1 VGVDTQ
7 NHRGE
12 HGTVRAGSNHL
23 GELDRAPAGGQ
34 RWFAVHSLPHRE
46 SGAQQQLENQGFHTF
61 LPRCLKTRH
70 HARKLETVLA
80 PIFPRY
86 LFVVLDLDRDRWR
99 SVNGTFG
106 VARLVMIA
114 DDRPQPVPYGVVEAL
129 IALAD
134 DRDVLRFDGG
144 SRLAV
149 GQKVRILTGA
159 FAEQIGLLQR
169 LDDNG
174 RVRLLLDIMGGGI
187 AVTVP
192 SAALVPVD

>member
-1 VGVDTQ
+1 MRTASD
-7 NHRGE
+7 
-12 HGTVRAGSNHL
+12 HL
-23 GELDRAPAGGQ
+23 GELDPARAGGP

-46 SGAQQQLENQGFHTF
+46 AGAQRQLEYQGFQTF
-61 LPRCLKTRH
+61 LPRSRKIRR
-70 HARKLETVLA
+70 HARKLETILA

-86 LFVVLDLDRDRWR
+86 LFVGLDLDRDRWR

-106 VARLVMIA
+106 VARLVMMA
-114 DDRPQPVPYGVVEAL
+114 GDRPQPVPHGVVEAL
-129 IALAD
+129 IASTD
-134 DRDVLRFDGG
+134 SRGVLRFDEAG
-144 SRLAV
+144 RLAV
-149 GQKVRILTGA
+149 GQKARILAGP

-169 LDDNG
+169 LDNNG

>member
-1 VGVDTQ
+1 MRTAAD
-7 NHRGE
+7 
-12 HGTVRAGSNHL
+12 HL
-23 GELDRAPAGGQ
+23 GELDRAHAGGR

-46 SGAQQQLENQGFHTF
+46 AGAQQQLQNQGFHTF
-61 LPRCLKTRH
+61 LPRCLKARR
-70 HARKLETVLA
+70 HARKLENVLA

-106 VARLVMIA
+106 VARLVMMA
-114 DDRPQPVPYGVVEAL
+114 GDRPQPAPRGVVEAL

-134 DRDVLRFDGG
+134 GRDVLRFDGG
-144 SRLAV
+144 GRLAV
-149 GQKVRILTGA
+149 GQKVRILAGP

-169 LDDNG
+169 LDDNSC
-174 RVRLLLDIMGGGI
+174 VRLLLDIMGGGI
-187 AVTVP
+187 AVTLP

>member
-1 VGVDTQ
+1 MKTASD
-7 NHRGE
+7 
-12 HGTVRAGSNHL
+12 HL
-23 GELDRAPAGGQ
+23 EESDRAPTGGP

-46 SGAQQQLENQGFHTF
+46 AGAQRQLENQGFHTF
-61 LPRCLKTRH
+61 LPRGRKLRR
-70 HARKLETVLA
+70 HARKLETILA

-106 VARLVMIA
+106 VARLVMMA
-114 DDRPQPVPYGVVEAL
+114 GDRPQPAPHGVVEAL

-134 DRDVLRFDGG
+134 DRDVLRFDGDG
-144 SRLAV
+144 RLAV
-149 GQKVRILTGA
+149 GQKVRILAGP

-174 RVRLLLDIMGGGI
+174 RVRLLLDIMGGEIG
-187 AVTVP
+187 VTLP
-192 SAALVPVD
+192 SAALVPVA

>member
-1 VGVDTQ
+1 MRTASD
-7 NHRGE
+7 
-12 HGTVRAGSNHL
+12 HL
-23 GELDRAPAGGQ
+23 GELDPARAGGP

-46 SGAQQQLENQGFHTF
+46 AGAQQQLENQGFHTF
-61 LPRCLKTRH
+61 LPRCLKARR
-70 HARKLETVLA
+70 HARKLENVLA

-106 VARLVMIA
+106 VARLVTA
-114 DDRPQPVPYGVVEAL
+114 GDWPQPAPHGVVEAL

-134 DRDVLRFDGG
+134 DRDVLRFDVGG
-144 SRLAV
+144 RLAV
-149 GQKVRILTGA
+149 GPKVRILAGP

-174 RVRLLLDIMGGGI
+174 RVRLLLDMMGGRV

>member
-1 VGVDTQ
+1 MRTD
-7 NHRGE
+7 
-12 HGTVRAGSNHL
+12 SNHL
-23 GELDRAPAGGQ
+23 DEFDRAPAGGP

-46 SGAQQQLENQGFHTF
+46 ARAQQQLENQGFHTF
-61 LPRCLKTRH
+61 LPRYLKARR
-70 HARKLETVLA
+70 HARKVENVLA

-106 VARLVMIA
+106 VARLVIMA
-114 DDRPQPVPYGVVEAL
+114 GDRPQPAPHGVVEAL

-134 DRDVLRFDGG
+134 GRDVLRFDEGD
-144 SRLAV
+144 RLAV
-149 GQKVRILTGA
+149 GQRVRILAGP

-174 RVRLLLDIMGGGI
+174 RVRLLLDIMGGRI

-192 SAALVPVD
+192 SAALVPVS